1 MKDFS
6 IKALAACG
14 FLLAFGLSTAEVAN
28 AFDDHD
34 HAAHK
39 HGAPLQG
46 GKVVMTKAY
55 HFEVV
60 ATKTGLKVYPRTH
73 EDTPIDAS
81 KLSGV
86 VTFYHPNS
94 PKPWFDRKLTPS
106 APASAGKPVSS
117 IEVAIDLGNVPAS
130 GAKVEI
136 KVNGLPDPSETTAS
150 FSSPLAFAASR
161 EITVVAATAADQ
173 AAINSQKVCAVSH
186 EQLGSMGVPLKVS
199 RGDQSVLLCC
209 KGCLKELQAN
219 PDKFFGAT
227 ASADAA
233 KKK

>member
-6 IKALAACG
+6 IKAIATCG
-14 FLLAFGLSTAEVAN
+14 FLLAFGLSSAGIAA
-28 AFDDHD
+28 AFDDQD

-73 EDTPIDAS
+73 GDTPIDAS
-81 KLSGV
+81 KLTGV
-86 VTFYHPNS
+86 ATFYHPNS

-106 APASAGKPVSS
+106 APASAGQPVRS
-117 IEVAIDLGNVPAS
+117 IEVAIDLGNVPAT
-130 GAKVEI
+130 GAKVD
-136 KVNGLPDPSETTAS
+136 VRVDGLPDPSETTAS
-150 FSSPLAFAASR
+150 FSSPFAFAASR
-161 EITVVAATAADQ
+161 EITVTPATAADQ
-173 AAINSQKVCAVSH
+173 AAIKAQKVCSVSH
-186 EQLGSMGVPLKVS
+186 EELGSMGVPLKVS

-219 PDKFFGAT
+219 PDKFFNAT